1 MGFDAVYLAS
11 DNQLKDELGIKELGV
26 RLSLKAHCE
35 RLIKK
40 QKDTKLEKEKEERKR
55 RLLEEIVNPK
65 KSKATASKQEK
76 QIKTSRNQ
84 RPVSRNVLFGW
95 IHCSNDK
102 KPRRVGL
109 EKGGGTRQLSATT
122 ETTYEELIKAGKA
135 WFFPNGMS
143 QFGEEKEM
151 TFGLADFQR
160 ETLKKEEDG
169 VAFTVGNY
177 AEKNGFKSRIRVY
190 LTSQI
195 IETLHSDSDIESED
209 ESEGKPLLKS
219 ETNTDVFPV
228 VSVQSDDDQVVETF
242 TSFIETN
249 NERDILIRE
258 QDQEY
263 LESLRNDQKKDEERR
278 LLLEKE
284 LNDVERQESLRSIRE
299 SRLLPEPDVSEDHV
313 LVSVRHMTQGIITR
327 AFYPGSSIIQL
338 YDWVG
343 SLQLVPEHY
352 KLASPISGKHWLPED
367 RVDDAS
373 KSILNMIECDEPLQ
387 LLADDNGVN
396 TAGFSMLNET
406 LPCATPPRHMCYM
419 EKQMK
424 HCRTRVKAQV

>member
-1 MGFDAVYLAS
+1 
-11 DNQLKDELGIKELGV
+11 
-26 RLSLKAHCE
+26 
-35 RLIKK
+35 
-40 QKDTKLEKEKEERKR
+40 
-55 RLLEEIVNPK
+55 
-65 KSKATASKQEK
+65 
-76 QIKTSRNQ
+76 
-84 RPVSRNVLFGW
+84 
-95 IHCSNDK
+95 
-102 KPRRVGL
+102 
-109 EKGGGTRQLSATT
+109 
-122 ETTYEELIKAGKA
+122 
-135 WFFPNGMS
+135 MS
-143 QFGEEKEM
+143 QFNEEKEM

-195 IETLHSDSDIESED
+195 IETLHCDSDIESED
-209 ESEGKPLLKS
+209 ESERKPLLKS

-249 NERDILIRE
+249 NERDILIQE

-263 LESLRNDQKKDEERR
+263 LESLRNDKKKDEERR

-343 SLQLVPEHY
+343 SLHLVPEHY
-352 KLASPISGKHWLPED
+352 KLVSPISGKLWLPED

-406 LPCATPPRHMCYM
+406 LPCATPPRPHVLHG
-419 EKQMK
+419 ETDEALQDQGESTSVEENPP
-424 HCRTRVKAQV
+424 HSS